1 MAAGEE
7 RGKVVVSERAGP
19 ECEGRK
25 AYHQNAAE
33 VLLPT
38 PIFSPPSYISYQG
51 FFVIRFL

>member
-25 AYHQNAAE
+25 ACHQNAAE

-38 PIFSPPSYISYQG
+38 PTASRSATSTPHPPPSNE
-51 FFVIRFL
+51 